1 MKPDQKE
8 ELVSSSRPHRN
19 PHFDDDL
26 VVWRDEYSGRYA
38 PPPREYAE
46 QFELQWNLALQRTP
60 GFDANP
66 GANTEEEYIKDRV
79 YAWTGNRPGS
89 SNELFDGSAGVRVLD
104 KPIPVALIQGK
115 HCIDLGCGMGRW
127 TRAMQMIGAESVV
140 SVDLSQS
147 ALDSVSRFNKA
158 VVRADV
164 MTLPEEHPE
173 LVDRFDFANL
183 WGVAMCTHDP
193 RKAFLNAAATVK
205 RGGALYLMVYAP
217 EGMHNTSLVRW
228 QRKHF
233 RTLQSLEE
241 RLAYVKHV
249 ESRAWDPAYPLAN
262 NLLNIAVRCYHVLR
276 GRQSDWLGTLDMLS
290 PYYNWVIPLEVIDGW
305 ARKAGFHSYQVL
317 NEGRRRVAYHVL
329 FRK

>member
-1 MKPDQKE
+1 M
-8 ELVSSSRPHRN
+8 
-19 PHFDDDL
+19 
-26 VVWRDEYSGRYA
+26 
-38 PPPREYAE
+38 
-46 QFELQWNLALQRTP
+46 QWSLALQHKQ
-60 GFDANP
+60 GFYAHP
-66 GANTEEEYIKDRV
+66 SSNTEEEYIKDRV
-79 YAWTGNRPGS
+79 YEWTGSRPGS
-89 SNELFDGSAGVRVLD
+89 KNEFFDGSGGNQVLD
-104 KPIPVALIQGK
+104 KPIPVALIQSK
-115 HCIDLGCGMGRW
+115 RCIDLACGMGRW

-183 WGVAMCTHDP
+183 WGVAQCTHDP
-193 RKAFLNAAATVK
+193 CKAFLNAAMTVK

-228 QRKHF
+228 QRKQWRKLKSF
-233 RTLQSLEE
+233 EE
-241 RLAYVKHV
+241 QLAYVKHV
-249 ESRAWDPAYPLAN
+249 ASRAWDPTYSLAD
-262 NLLNIAVRCYHVLR
+262 NLLNTAVRFYHALR
-276 GRQSDWLGTLDMLS
+276 GKQPDWLNVLDMLS

-305 ARKAGFHSYQVL
+305 ARKGGFHSYEVL
-317 NEGRRRVAYHVL
+317 NRGRHRVAYHVL